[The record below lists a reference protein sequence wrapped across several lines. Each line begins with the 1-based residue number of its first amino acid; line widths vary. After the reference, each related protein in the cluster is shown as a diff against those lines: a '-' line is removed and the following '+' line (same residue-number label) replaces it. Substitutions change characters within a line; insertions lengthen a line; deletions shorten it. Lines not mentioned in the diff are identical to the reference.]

1 MTREETDLLTLEQR
15 VRLRWLERKEANGLD
30 ESERV
35 SLAALRELAGTAP
48 NVTSATPDPLN
59 EEITAE

>member
-15 VRLRWLERKEANGLD
+15 IRLRWLERKEASGLD

-35 SLAALRELAGTAP
+35 SLAALRELAGTTP
-48 NVTSATPDPLN
+48 NSIDPLN
-59 EEITAE
+59 EEITAEPE